1 MMGARVRG
9 RWLTAPVLVAAMATA
24 VSPAFGQ
31 VRARISRVGLS
42 AGGAQ
47 LVRDGAWSFAEV
59 VLSHEGSGPFAGVL
73 EVRQPDRDG
82 DIALSRT
89 PVALAPGGEPRPYA
103 VYFVASSASTPAG
116 VTIRLMS
123 EDGRVVPMVDE
134 SGAARSDLTSDMITL
149 LGQETGIVLDLSTP
163 PIPLLVARLA
173 SGDTRRGEDSVRWE
187 VRPLDPRSLPRRWIG
202 LELADAIV
210 LDDPDPT
217 QLDSAQMEALI
228 DWVRFGG
235 RLVLGV
241 SRNAAVLMQSRLAD
255 ILPAT
260 ILGTERASEV
270 QEFSQ
275 KILEDLSHDLDA
287 YYAAKPIL
295 RCRMRPLPGAVSV
308 PASASRLQ
316 GLDPLIYRACV
327 GRGTVTLVGASLR
340 ELLAPLTPKTRKS
353 GSGDEPEVQEADAS
367 TVEFQRALVLERV
380 IGIGR
385 GRRMT
390 DPAYSFVSLFE
401 LVRSTIGFQR
411 VGSAYLLAAVLF
423 AVGYALTA
431 SLGTWTWLRR
441 RQMVHHAWSAY
452 TVVALLATG
461 VGGGAVM
468 ALRGVS
474 TRIEQTSIVDGQA
487 DSGLAVATCLFGVK
501 TPNHARLDVRLPNGS
516 GADDVEVAEIEGYGS
531 LRVAPPDS
539 AGTLGSERFVAPLSY
554 EVTGGG
560 QLLHDL
566 PVRATL
572 KELEGFWEGSLP
584 GRLEAELH
592 MTRVRVGDG
601 TVERFARGTHIRNR
615 LGVDLRECHL
625 LETSDE
631 FGALRDINVRCY
643 YLGRLAA
650 SGPGS
655 ELDENSPAIR
665 ANFHGPADPNDRSK
679 GEVEWT
685 RSQIRT
691 LAVAMREWCSGLLPQ
706 RILEGSAGLGSG
718 SGRDV
723 DAIRALLLLSAMT
736 TYDPTNVLGTQTH
749 IGLLRAGGRRLD
761 ALHQLSRRH
770 ALLIGFSDQ
779 PPPPALRLDGRAVSA
794 DRALTMYRF
803 VIPVE
808 RGDRGE

>member
-1 MMGARVRG
+1 MMGVRG
-9 RWLTAPVLVAAMATA
+9 RWHAAPVLIAAMALG
-24 VSPAFGQ
+24 VSPSLGQ

-47 LVRDGAWSFAEV
+47 LVRDGAWSFVEV
-59 VLSHEGSGPFAGVL
+59 VLSHGGSGPFAGVL

-103 VYFVASSASTPAG
+103 VYFVASSAGTTAG
-116 VTIRLMS
+116 VTVRLMS
-123 EDGRVVPMVDE
+123 DEGRMVPMVDE
-134 SGAARSDLTSDMITL
+134 VGATRSELTSDMITL

-163 PIPLLVARLA
+163 PIPLLVARPS
-173 SGDTRRGEDSVRWE
+173 SGDARRGEESVRWE
-187 VRPLDPRSLPRRWIG
+187 VRPLDPRSLPTRWIG

-210 LDDPDPT
+210 MDDPDPT
-217 QLDSAQMEALI
+217 QLESVQIEALI

-241 SRNAAVLMQSRLAD
+241 SRNAAVLMQSPLAD

-275 KILEDLSHDLDA
+275 KILEDTSHDLDA
-287 YYAAKPIL
+287 YYAARPVL

-316 GLDPLIYRACV
+316 GLDPLIYRVCV

-340 ELLAPLTPKTRKS
+340 ELLAPLTPKTRQS
-353 GSGDEPEVQEADAS
+353 GTGDEPEAEESDAGNL
-367 TVEFQRALVLERV
+367 ELQRARVLERV
-380 IGIGR
+380 VGISR
-385 GRRMT
+385 GRRVT
-390 DPAYSFVSLFE
+390 DPAYSFVSLFDV
-401 LVRSTIGFQR
+401 VRSTIGFQR

-423 AVGYALTA
+423 AAGYALTA

-452 TVVALLATG
+452 TIVAVAATL
-461 VGGGAVM
+461 VGGAAVIG
-468 ALRGVS
+468 LRGVR
-474 TRIEQTSIVDGQA
+474 TQMEQTTIVDGQA

-501 TPNHARLDVRLPNGS
+501 TPNHARLDARLPNGS
-516 GADDVEVAEIEGYGS
+516 GADDADVAEIEGYGS
-531 LRVAPPDS
+531 LRVLPPDTT
-539 AGTLGSERFVAPLSY
+539 GMFGSERFVAPLSY
-554 EVTGGG
+554 AVTGGG
-560 QLLHDL
+560 QALNDL

-592 MTRVRVGDG
+592 MTRARVGDG
-601 TVERFARGTHIRNR
+601 TVERFTRGTRIRNR
-615 LGVDLRECHL
+615 LGVELRECHL

-631 FGALRDINVRCY
+631 FGALRDISVRCY
-643 YLGRLAA
+643 YVGQLAA

-655 ELDENSPAIR
+655 ELDENSPALR
-665 ANFHGPADPNDRSK
+665 ANFYGPADPSDRSK
-679 GEVEWT
+679 GEVELT

-691 LAVAMREWCSGLLPQ
+691 LAVSMREWCSGLMPQ
-706 RILEGSAGLGSG
+706 RIMDGSTGLGSA

-723 DAIRALLLLSAMT
+723 DAIRALLLLSGMT
-736 TYDPTNVLGTQTH
+736 TYDPANVHGTQTH
-749 IGLLRAGGRRLD
+749 VGLLRGGGRRLD

-770 ALLIGFSDQ
+770 ALLIGFSDR
-779 PPPPALRLDGRAVSA
+779 PPPVSLRLDGRSAVA